1 MPKIKINLINDP
13 SIAYEKVEVDCYNDE
28 MNLIP
33 LNSNPFQ
40 NFRLPTNYVVD
51 NAKILGISNLILNK
65 NNLCAI
71 NNLVFNPR
79 NNDKIF
85 DKSENN
91 ISFDKKNLYFNIIY
105 EEKIK

>member
-13 SIAYEKVEVDCYNDE
+13 TIAYEKVEVDCYNDQ

-40 NFRLPTNYVVD
+40 NFRLPTNYIVD
-51 NAKILGISNLILNK
+51 DAKILGISNLILNK

-71 NNLVFNPR
+71 NNLVFNSR

-85 DKSENN
+85 HIVFEL
-91 ISFDKKNLYFNIIY
+91 ISCCCVHIEQTLSCNT
-105 EEKIK
+105 